1 MILENKIAKYTSLEN
16 LYEYGITEF
25 EGTRNSKDE
34 GHVIKRLLIC
44 ALLKEID
51 RESRV
56 RSRGGVVEF
65 VV

>member
-1 MILENKIAKYTSLEN
+1 MASAKYTSLEN
-16 LYEYGITEF
+16 LYEYVYGITG
-25 EGTRNSKDE
+25 GTRNSKDE